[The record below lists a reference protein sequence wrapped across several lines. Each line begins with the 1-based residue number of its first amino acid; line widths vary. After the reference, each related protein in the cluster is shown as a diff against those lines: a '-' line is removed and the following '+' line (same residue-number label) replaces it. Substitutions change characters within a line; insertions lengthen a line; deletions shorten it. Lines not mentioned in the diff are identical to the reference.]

1 MLVYNVATELFIFES
16 FWFSN
21 PSNLISTFVK
31 EGEDR
36 VAGIGKSGDIPGFSL
51 LVCKVA
57 KGEGVTVGYFFEDL
71 TTSKGTLQTKKM
83 RAITSFV
90 LSESLNSLAGLYST
104 GPWLGFP
111 EKF

>member
-21 PSNLISTFVK
+21 TSNLIGTFVK

-51 LVCKVA
+51 LVCKMA

-71 TTSKGTLQTKKM
+71 TKALRVHYRLKRCEPLLHLFFL
-83 RAITSFV
+83 RA
-90 LSESLNSLAGLYST
+90 
-104 GPWLGFP
+104 
-111 EKF
+111 